1 VEEGMARVRI
11 VEMDHIVLSVSDI
24 ERSLA
29 FYKDT
34 LGLKGER
41 LDEFRAGKVGF
52 PSVRIN
58 DHTLID
64 LVPAGPREG
73 SAAGN
78 LDHFCL
84 VSEAIDLDE
93 LALDMKSRGVVV
105 VRGPVSRW
113 GARGQATSIYI
124 QDPDANEIEIRCY

>member
-1 VEEGMARVRI
+1 MAKVRI
-11 VEMDHIVLSVSDI
+11 VEMDHIVLTVSDI

-29 FYKDT
+29 FYT
-34 LGLKGER
+34 SILGLQGER
-41 LDEFRAGKVGF
+41 LEEFRAGKVGF

-64 LVPAGPREG
+64 LVTVDKGQG
-73 SAAGN
+73 AAVKN

-84 VSEAIDLDE
+84 VSESTDLGE
-93 LALDMKSRGVVV
+93 LAADLKSSGVVV
-105 VRGPVSRW
+105 VREPVSRW